1 MSQKKKLQD
10 LIEKSIKNIEEDR
23 GVTNKLLTDLLI
35 YMTKTGDTA
44 HNQMGHVAAQYLETL
59 QRSNEQL
66 VKITSIVQ
74 RQEGGSRGM
83 SQAER
88 DGLFDII
95 KEDK

>member
-1 MSQKKKLQD
+1 MATKKQLNE
-10 LIEKSIKNIEEDR
+10 LLETGIKNIQEDR

-35 YMTKTGDTA
+35 YMAKTGDSA
-44 HNQMGHVAAQYLETL
+44 HQTVGHVAAQYLETL

-66 VKITSIVQ
+66 VKIAGIVQ
-74 RQEGGSRGM
+74 KQEGGSRGM
-83 SQAER
+83 SAQER